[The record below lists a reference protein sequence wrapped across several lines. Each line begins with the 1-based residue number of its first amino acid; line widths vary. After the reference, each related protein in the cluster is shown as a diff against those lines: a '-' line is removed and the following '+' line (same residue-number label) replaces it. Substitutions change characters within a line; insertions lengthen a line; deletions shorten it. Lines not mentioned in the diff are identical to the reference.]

1 MNDDSLLTPL
11 LPDPVPLKTVTPR
24 TDEVYIAKDFP
35 DLIHYH
41 TLPSPAKETQSSTNV
56 PVSFFQ
62 MQPFH
67 KKEFQQAIRIEALND
82 WFVPVLLI
90 CFTIVAWVRVTY
102 RKRFT
107 QLVQAAYSKQY
118 MNLLIREGGGGYDL
132 INLSLGFIFI
142 CSSALLLFQFNES
155 LTGPSSSGS
164 LRFLLFMALAAG
176 IVIWLLFRLF
186 LIRLLGWTFRNFE
199 VTSQYL
205 MSSMAYHFIIGI
217 ALLPFL
223 VINAYT
229 HSDVILYLSLGL
241 AAILFLLK
249 LIRGIVIGLG
259 DTKFSIF
266 YLFFYLCTVEIL
278 PVLAIVKIAKDSF

>member
-1 MNDDSLLTPL
+1 MNNDSLLTPL
-11 LPDPVPLKTVTPR
+11 LPDSVPVMPAAPR
-24 TDEVYIAKDFP
+24 PDEVYIAKDFQ
-35 DLIHYH
+35 DLLRNH
-41 TLPSPAKETQSSTNV
+41 TTVLPAGATSHAVIEPAAY
-56 PVSFFQ
+56 FQ
-62 MQPFH
+62 IQPFP
-67 KKEFQQAIRIEALND
+67 KKEFTAAVRTETLND
-82 WFVPVLLI
+82 WIVPVLLI
-90 CFTIVAWVRVTY
+90 CFTIFAWVRITY

-107 QLVQAAYSKQY
+107 QLVQTAYSKQY

-142 CSSALLLFQFNES
+142 CSIALLFFQFNES
-155 LTGPSSSGS
+155 LSFPSPSGS
-164 LRFLLFMALAAG
+164 HNFVLFLALAGG

-205 MSSMAYHFIIGI
+205 MSSMAYNFIIGI

-229 HSDVILYLSLGL
+229 RSDVILYISLGL
-241 AAILFLLK
+241 TAILYLVRLV
-249 LIRGIVIGLG
+249 RGIVIGLG

-278 PVLAIVKIAKDSF
+278 PILAIIKIAKDNF

>member
-11 LPDPVPLKTVTPR
+11 LPDSVPVKTAAPR
-24 TDEVYIAKDFP
+24 PDEVYISKDFP
-35 DLIHYH
+35 DLIRCHSL
-41 TLPSPAKETQSSTNV
+41 TSSAGETQSATKT

-62 MQPFH
+62 VQPFSQ
-67 KKEFQQAIRIEALND
+67 KEFTPAIRMESLND
-82 WFVPVLLI
+82 WIVPVLLI
-90 CFTIVAWVRVTY
+90 CFTIFAWVRVTY

-107 QLVQAAYSKQY
+107 QLVQTAYSKQY
-118 MNLLIREGGGGYDL
+118 MNLLIREGGGAYDL

-142 CSSALLLFQFNES
+142 CSSALLMFQFNES
-155 LTGPSSSGS
+155 LSGPSSSGS

-205 MSSMAYHFIIGI
+205 MSSMAYHFMIGI

-229 HSDVILYLSLGL
+229 HSDVILYISLGL

>member
-1 MNDDSLLTPL
+1 
-11 LPDPVPLKTVTPR
+11 
-24 TDEVYIAKDFP
+24 
-35 DLIHYH
+35 
-41 TLPSPAKETQSSTNV
+41 
-56 PVSFFQ
+56 
-62 MQPFH
+62 
-67 KKEFQQAIRIEALND
+67 
-82 WFVPVLLI
+82 
-90 CFTIVAWVRVTY
+90 
-102 RKRFT
+102 
-107 QLVQAAYSKQY
+107 
-118 MNLLIREGGGGYDL
+118 
-132 INLSLGFIFI
+132 
-142 CSSALLLFQFNES
+142 
-155 LTGPSSSGS
+155 
-164 LRFLLFMALAAG
+164 MALAAG

-205 MSSMAYHFIIGI
+205 MSSMAYHFMIGI

-229 HSDVILYLSLGL
+229 HSDVILYISLGL